1 MAKRPLRLDETALE
15 AATASVLESRGFGYA
30 RTPEE
35 GQDAYDITVRTREEV
50 RIALESYLGTL
61 APLPKETQVVVGKL
75 QDVVFGPG
83 MGKWQESPE
92 AHLAIEVSDAI
103 RTLAHREK
111 ARRLDPLPMGEL
123 SAVVEDK
130 LKLLSGLYAK
140 GWGDWII
147 EIHHILTEP
156 TCPTVTIRPENSNAA
171 RYSVHRDTVVEA
183 ILAAADLVYREQ
195 VLGEAITPESPITN
209 PDDRERPLA

>member
-15 AATASVLESRGFGYA
+15 SATASVLESRGFGYA

-50 RIALESYLGTL
+50 RIALETYLGTL
-61 APLPKETQVVVGKL
+61 DPLPAETAVAIRKL
-75 QDVVFGPG
+75 QDLVFGPG
-83 MGKWQESPE
+83 MGKWQENPE
-92 AHLAIEVSDAI
+92 CHLVFEVSDAL

-111 ARRLDPLPMGEL
+111 ARRLDPLPLAEL
-123 SAVVEDK
+123 SSLVEDK
-130 LKLLSGLYAK
+130 LKPLSGLYSK
-140 GWGDWII
+140 GWGDWVI

-156 TCPTVTIRPENSNAA
+156 TCPTATIRPENSNAA

-183 ILAAADLVYREQ
+183 IAAAADLVYREQ
-195 VLGEAITPESPITN
+195 VLGQPITPESPITN